1 MLTVNEND
9 RINWEDLFT
18 NEIIV
23 IDEKQIHYNM

>member
-1 MLTVNEND
+1 MLTVNEAD

-23 IDEKQIHYNM
+23 IDENQIHYNM